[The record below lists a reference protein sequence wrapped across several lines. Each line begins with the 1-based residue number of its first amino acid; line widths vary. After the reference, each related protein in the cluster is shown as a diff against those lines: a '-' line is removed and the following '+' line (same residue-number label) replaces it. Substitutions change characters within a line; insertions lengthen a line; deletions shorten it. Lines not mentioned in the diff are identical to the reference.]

1 MFEIFSRKPSFAF
14 CIAVLIGF
22 VVPFGRQASVSASD
36 ELFQPVVFINTGIEE
51 QIAIAAGDFNN
62 DDQLDL
68 VIGNEDA
75 QLTIFLG
82 DGSGYFDVSDTFGIP
97 SAPST
102 NGLVVVD
109 MNGDG
114 LDDIASTT
122 EDGFIILLGE
132 ANTQFSEP
140 ALFPFDSPPPAYE
153 FVGIETGDINGDG
166 LDDVL
171 AASESNIECLLG
183 DVQDE
188 FQMFGVFDVSGTNW
202 HRPAV
207 GDFNGDGF
215 DDVAA
220 VFSTIGY
227 GVHQNM
233 DRSRRRRNR
242 FRASRTNEWCLCP
255 RGCLFGDDRCGS

>member
-1 MFEIFSRKPSFAF
+1 MLRK
-14 CIAVLIGF
+14 
-22 VVPFGRQASVSASD
+22 SA
-36 ELFQPVVFINTGIEE
+36 
-51 QIAIAAGDFNN
+51 
-62 DDQLDL
+62 
-68 VIGNEDA
+68 
-75 QLTIFLG
+75 IFLG
-82 DGSGYFDVSDTFGIP
+82 DGSGEFEEAGSFGIP

-140 ALFPFDSPPPAYE
+140 ALFRFASPVPPANE

-183 DVQDE
+183 DAQGE
-188 FQMFGVFDVSGTNW
+188 FQMFGVFDVSGTDW

-220 VFSTIGY
+220 VFRPSGS
-227 GVHQNM
+227 GFDQNV
-233 DRSRRRRNR
+233 DRS
-242 FRASRTNEWCLCP
+242 W
-255 RGCLFGDDRCGS
+255 RCREPN